1 MKIGIIGCAGR
12 MGKTLVQTVAG
23 HASCKLA
30 GGTEYAASPAIGQDV
45 AQVAGLEPCG
55 IKILASAEELIK
67 NADAVIDFTTPE
79 NTLNTAAL
87 VAKHGK
93 ILVAGTTGFDT
104 AQQAE
109 LKNHANKTP
118 IVWSS
123 NMSIGVNLL
132 FAMVEQMVGILGP
145 DYDIEI
151 LEMHHRHKKDSPS
164 GTALSLGEAAAK
176 GRKVHLKDVARYSR
190 DGIIGERP
198 IGEIGFATLRGG
210 SVIGDHTVI
219 FASDDDRIEITHKS
233 SSRGIYARGA
243 VQAALWAQNQKPGLY
258 SIQDVVKL
266 KS

>member
-12 MGKTLVQTVAG
+12 MGKTLVQTVSG
-23 HASCKLA
+23 HADSKLA
-30 GGTEYAASPAIGQDV
+30 GGTEYAASSAIGQDV
-45 AQVAGLEPCG
+45 ALVAGLEPCG
-55 IKILASAEELIK
+55 VAITGSAEELIQS
-67 NADAVIDFTTPE
+67 ADAVIDFTTPE

-93 ILVAGTTGFDT
+93 ILVAGTTGFSA
-104 AQQAE
+104 AQQEE
-109 LKNHANKTP
+109 LKTFASKTP

-132 FAMVEQMVGILGP
+132 FAMVEQMAGILGP

-164 GTALSLGEAAAK
+164 GTAISLGEAAAR
-176 GRKVHLKDVARYSR
+176 GRKVSLNDVARYSR
-190 DGIIGERP
+190 EGIIGERP

-243 VQAALWAQNQKPGLY
+243 VQAALWARGQKPGLY

-266 KS
+266 K